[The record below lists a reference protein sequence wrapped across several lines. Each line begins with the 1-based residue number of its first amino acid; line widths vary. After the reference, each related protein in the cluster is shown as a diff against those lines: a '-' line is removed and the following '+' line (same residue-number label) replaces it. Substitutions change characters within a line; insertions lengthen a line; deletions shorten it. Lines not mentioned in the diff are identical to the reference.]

1 MRKTMD
7 EPKPKERATERAKVI
22 WEAVS
27 AVLAALLI
35 LQTLWLSRSQAFT
48 QNEIDATEAQRF
60 MVEFYFPAVLHDP
73 ADALDR
79 WGTPEFIAAKKAS
92 GVDHYVSW
100 YRATRALEHVDVL
113 RHGEEPYMF
122 DVSFDRILKNS
133 GVKSGP
139 KRVVYG
145 IECANKLESHIPW
158 RHCKAENLRINYNAR
173 ISHV

>member
-1 MRKTMD
+1 MIR
-7 EPKPKERATERAKVI
+7 PK
-22 WEAVS
+22 
-27 AVLAALLI
+27 
-35 LQTLWLSRSQAFT
+35 LWIVGA
-48 QNEIDATEAQRF
+48 
-60 MVEFYFPAVLHDP
+60 P
-73 ADALDR
+73 
-79 WGTPEFIAAKKAS
+79 PEFIAAKKAS

-133 GVKSGP
+133 GVGSGP

-145 IECANKLESHIPW
+145 LECANKLESHIPW